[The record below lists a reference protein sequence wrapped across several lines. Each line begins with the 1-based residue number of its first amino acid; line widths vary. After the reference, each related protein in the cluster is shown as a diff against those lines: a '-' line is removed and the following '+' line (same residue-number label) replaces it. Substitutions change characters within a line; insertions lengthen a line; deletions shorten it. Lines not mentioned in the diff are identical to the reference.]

1 MSKCQHQRYP
11 KMSYKSLYSW
21 NNAAGLQYL
30 FIHLMQ
36 SKYNSMVSY
45 WKWKAMD
52 SNSYLGV
59 SIDFQGV
66 CVCEIWG
73 ITLPSGSRKKTRVWK
88 ILGGYLLANTFL
100 WYFHHW
106 HFALYSNSIFFREA
120 HCNRAAHRGKR
131 SPLFETLVAPLFLKL
146 LANKF

>member
-11 KMSYKSLYSW
+11 KMSYKNLYSW
-21 NNAAGLQYL
+21 NNAAGLQFI

-88 ILGGYLLANTFL
+88 TLGGYLLANTFL

-106 HFALYSNSIFFREA
+106 HFALY
-120 HCNRAAHRGKR
+120 
-131 SPLFETLVAPLFLKL
+131 PFELSSWLGLNKLFLFFL
-146 LANKF
+146 CLFVARFIGVTALAGR

>member
-1 MSKCQHQRYP
+1 MSKCQHQSYP
-11 KMSYKSLYSW
+11 KMSYKNLYSW

-66 CVCEIWG
+66 CVWNMRDYFTKWIEEKDKSLKNKRG
-73 ITLPSGSRKKTRVWK
+73 ITFGKYFFVIFSSLTFCFVSFWAVQLTGVSKTAFVFCVYLWFIGVTALLKFSRK
-88 ILGGYLLANTFL
+88 A
-100 WYFHHW
+100 
-106 HFALYSNSIFFREA
+106 
-120 HCNRAAHRGKR
+120 
-131 SPLFETLVAPLFLKL
+131 
-146 LANKF
+146 